1 MIEAVSSAFTSLKVK
16 YRRWRLPQHTVHR
29 STSAL
34 FDVAL
39 AELKAE
45 GEVCLSELPF
55 NETTKEDARDAFEEL
70 EEKGFLEPVDDEPDT
85 WEAGELLE
93 LLNPDPDDL

>member
-1 MIEAVSSAFTSLKVK
+1 MFTALKVK

-29 STSAL
+29 STTAL

-45 GEVCLSELPF
+45 GEVCLADLQF
-55 NETTKEDARDAFEEL
+55 TETTKEDARDAFEEL
-70 EEKGFLEPVDDEPDT
+70 EEKGFLAPVEGEPDT
-85 WEAGELLE
+85 WKAGEMIE
-93 LLNPDPDDL
+93 LLNPDALE